1 MSKTSTISLRVPND
15 FKAELQNICNAK
27 NITMSDYCLAK
38 LTPNNQI
45 APINAKVLQTLSNGG
60 NLVNNDLPLELSK
73 LLGAT
78 GGTLV
83 GIIVYNALKENL
95 SKNNPNDWTEEKI
108 QAIAF
113 ASGIASALLG
123 GFAIH
128 KLTESL
134 GINNK

>member
-38 LTPNNQI
+38 LTPNNQV

-60 NLVNNDLPLELSK
+60 NLVNNDLPFELSK

-123 GFAIH
+123 GLAIH
-128 KLTESL
+128 KITKSL
-134 GINNK
+134 GVNGK